1 MRCSK
6 CGCLNAKNDG
16 LCLRCG
22 ASLEVRAAAARPA
35 GIDRTFDA
43 IKRDLAEIDTPSV
56 SRSAIALGGPSAQV
70 RYGGFWRRFWAYM
83 LDEIVLDFVS
93 IFVYGAAIVIV
104 RYVSPEIEDPV
115 KALLIPQIAANT
127 IIKAFYFI
135 YFHGLTGQTVGK
147 LALGIKVVKRDG
159 DTIGFARATVRY
171 FSSIISMLCVGLG
184 FVWIVFDDR
193 KQGWHDKM
201 AGSFVVKV

>member
-1 MRCSK
+1 
-6 CGCLNAKNDG
+6 
-16 LCLRCG
+16 
-22 ASLEVRAAAARPA
+22 
-35 GIDRTFDA
+35 
-43 IKRDLAEIDTPSV
+43 
-56 SRSAIALGGPSAQV
+56 
-70 RYGGFWRRFWAYM
+70 M

>member
-1 MRCSK
+1 MLCPR
-6 CGCLNAKNDG
+6 CGCLNAENDA

-22 ASLEVRAAAARPA
+22 AALQVRVAAARPA

-43 IKRDLAEIDTPSV
+43 IKRDLAEIDK
-56 SRSAIALGGPSAQV
+56 PSARDGARAASLTEQV

-83 LDEIVLDFVS
+83 LDGIVLGFVS
-93 IFVYGAAIVIV
+93 MFVFGLGIVVV
-104 RYVSPEIEDPV
+104 RFVSPEIEDPV
-115 KALLIPQIAANT
+115 KALLIPQIAAEI

-147 LALGIKVVKRDG
+147 LALGLKVVKRDG
-159 DTIGFARATVRY
+159 ETIGFARAAVRY
-171 FSSIISMLCVGLG
+171 FGSFISLLCAGLG
-184 FVWIVFDDR
+184 FVWIVFDVR

-201 AGSFVVKV
+201 AGSFVVRI